1 MARQIT
7 KELALKILAKLKAVK
22 TKSGKAHDEYTIEHN
37 GVVIALT
44 SLRRSSEKDLGH
56 DRMPKDLHIG
66 PNKAKLL
73 GQCPLSLAEYIEL
86 LREQGLVTDV
96 DEGQTRS

>member
-7 KELALKILAKLKAVK
+7 KELAVKIIAKLKAVK
-22 TKSGKAHDEYTIEHN
+22 IKTGKAHDDYAVEHK

-44 SLRRSSEKDLGH
+44 SLRRGSEKDLGH
-56 DRMPKDLHIG
+56 DHMPRDLHIG

-73 GQCPLSLAEYIEL
+73 GQCPLSLKGYIEL
-86 LREQGLVTDV
+86 LKAQGLVED
-96 DEGQTRS
+96 DEEEPRS